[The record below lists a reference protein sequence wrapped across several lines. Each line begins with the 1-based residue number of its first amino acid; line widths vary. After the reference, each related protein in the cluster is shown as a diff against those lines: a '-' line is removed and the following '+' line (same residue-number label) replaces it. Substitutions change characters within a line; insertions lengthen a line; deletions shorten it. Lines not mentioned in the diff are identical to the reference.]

1 MCVCTCMHMCIMWR
15 SEENFTQSVLLFHL
29 YIGSGDVTQALRL
42 TWQVPLHY
50 LVHLPYLLFSSKAH
64 FIYSSLQVLSI
75 QFDDS

>member
-1 MCVCTCMHMCIMWR
+1 M
-15 SEENFTQSVLLFHL
+15 QSVLLFHL
-29 YIGSGDVTQALRL
+29 YIGSGDVTQVLRF

-64 FIYSSLQVLSI
+64 CIYSSLQVLSI